1 MKTLFNRIAGG
12 FIIGVIIGQIV
23 QIIISFS
30 VGQGEYMPVVEQF
43 RSYFHNGTIAVI
55 VQNLLTGFI
64 GITFATSSLVFDV
77 AKWGLLKQYFIHF
90 CITAAVWIPIVMLL
104 WMPQTSRNVLV
115 FLLSFLGTYIITWA
129 TQYVISK
136 NDIKQINAA
145 IQLKRFKEGGEE

>member
-1 MKTLFNRIAGG
+1 MKNLLNRVAGG
-12 FIIGVIIGQIV
+12 FVIGVIIGQIV

-43 RSYFHNGTIAVI
+43 HSYFHNGATAVF
-55 VQNLLTGFI
+55 VQNLLTGLI

-115 FLLSFLGTYIITWA
+115 FLLSFLGTYIITWV

-145 IQLKRFKEGGEE
+145 IQLKRLEEGGEE